1 MTRGA
6 ARQASG
12 RSGIAGRR
20 RWWTSLLMMREVAP
34 RANQE
39 AARRP
44 RPKVVGRLPA
54 VAVINNM
61 SASLHSGVPAQT
73 GSHRPLTAADV
84 LSAREVAELLHM
96 PTSTVEHLARQGTL
110 PSRKIGRR
118 RLFVRRQVEAV
129 FLGEAAKTGP
139 ADG

>member
-1 MTRGA
+1 
-6 ARQASG
+6 
-12 RSGIAGRR
+12 
-20 RWWTSLLMMREVAP
+20 MMREVAP

-61 SASLHSGVPAQT
+61 SASLHSGVPAQA
-73 GSHRPLTAADV
+73 GSTAHRPLTAADV

-118 RLFVRRQVEAV
+118 RLYVRQHVEA
-129 FLGEAAKTGP
+129 LLLDETAQTGP
-139 ADG
+139 REG